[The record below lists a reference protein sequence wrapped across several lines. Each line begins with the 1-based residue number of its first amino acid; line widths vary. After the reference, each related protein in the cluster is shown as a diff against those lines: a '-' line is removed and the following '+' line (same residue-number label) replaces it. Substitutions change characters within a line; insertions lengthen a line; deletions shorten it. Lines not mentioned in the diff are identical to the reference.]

1 MFSGMKMEKFIESEH
16 SGIFPIE
23 LVTKNVVPQSLGI
36 HFMHIILICYGLILI
51 CARIR
56 RFILF
61 LRILLRLWR
70 SKDFPILEVFQRIF
84 SIDTRKCTYL
94 LIYTVT
100 ILRVASSNVST
111 RNTTI
116 SLIQYHTLTVIQ
128 FMNGKRVC

>member
-70 SKDFPILEVFQRIF
+70 SKDFPILEVLKSDSSKGSSVLTQESTPTFL
-84 SIDTRKCTYL
+84 SIPL
-94 LIYTVT
+94 LD
-100 ILRVASSNVST
+100 LE
-111 RNTTI
+111 
-116 SLIQYHTLTVIQ
+116 
-128 FMNGKRVC
+128 